1 MARYPHSTKSSRRVG
16 DLISRP
22 GSSLAKLAKHADY
35 LSQLETVIRGFLSP
49 DMAAQFQVASSRKN
63 RLILI
68 SPTASW
74 ATRLRMHTPQLI
86 NSLHAVGFTQ
96 VNTIDIRV
104 APLVHQEPRS
114 RSRRQ
119 LSSAAKNALDHMAQL
134 TDDDKD

>member
-1 MARYPHSTKSSRRVG
+1 MTRFPQSTKSSRPISE
-16 DLISRP
+16 LMSRP
-22 GSSLAKLAKHADY
+22 DSSLSKLVKHANY
-35 LSQLETVIRGFLSP
+35 LAQLETVIRGFLSP
-49 DMAAQFQVASSRKN
+49 DMAAQFQVASARKN

-86 NSLHAVGFTQ
+86 NSLRAVGFTE
-96 VNTIDIRV
+96 VDKIDIRV
-104 APLVHQEPRS
+104 APLVHPEPRS
-114 RSRRQ
+114 RSRRK